1 MSTWVI
7 SFSPLAAVITA
18 CQDCYHGDGETLI
31 ISLQLCYGSQAR
43 SGVLFISPGH
53 MGDATSSV
61 SPFNKGC
68 SCNGC
73 FFFFLPSFSRFQF
86 SLFCNF
92 LLTTLG
98 HFAGLPLMPKC
109 LILQSEA
116 VLLDMFTRNQCKW
129 SFLVSMW
136 HKRRLWRN
144 GRSQAVWVRI

>member
-1 MSTWVI
+1 MHSHVRCCGDWILCTAGWQSQPTVKSYLICSFRKIINYLEVSTWVI

-68 SCNGC
+68 SCN
-73 FFFFLPSFSRFQF
+73 
-86 SLFCNF
+86 
-92 LLTTLG
+92 
-98 HFAGLPLMPKC
+98 
-109 LILQSEA
+109 E
-116 VLLDMFTRNQCKW
+116 
-129 SFLVSMW
+129 
-136 HKRRLWRN
+136 
-144 GRSQAVWVRI
+144 